1 MKINSSCCRVVLW
14 QDASSPSSPPGFFSH
29 PSCGA
34 ESQGRRLRGLHIDAW
49 QVRQHLK
56 TLCIKKHSV
65 HFSFE
70 MVVLANST
78 QPTIQLTTGS
88 VQLYPRRM
96 KQIYP
101 RLKQHSRSS
110 ANHWS
115 WRKTGIFKRATC
127 IPLSLRIHVKITDSA
142 ITLGQLQTLPQEI
155 WGQWANPCP
164 GGCPGYF
171 TINFFQSST
180 LMDFFQW

>member
-115 WRKTGIFKRATC
+115 WRKTGIFKRATFENTRKNYRFC
-127 IPLSLRIHVKITDSA
+127 YYLGATADAATGNLGAMSKPLS
-142 ITLGQLQTLPQEI
+142 
-155 WGQWANPCP
+155 WGMPRLFHN
-164 GGCPGYF
+164 
-171 TINFFQSST
+171 
-180 LMDFFQW
+180 